1 MIVVLNDEGIE
12 ILFLESIIPSNDD
25 KNIIMVFYGIIWE
38 FMAIVNR
45 IG

>member
-1 MIVVLNDEGIE
+1 MIVVLNDDGME
-12 ILFLESIIPSNDD
+12 ILFFESIIPSNDD

>member
-1 MIVVLNDEGIE
+1 MIVVLNDDGME
-12 ILFLESIIPSNDD
+12 ILFLESIIPSNYD
-25 KNIIMVFYGIIWE
+25 KNIIMVFHGIIWE

>member
-1 MIVVLNDEGIE
+1 MTVVLNDEGIE

-25 KNIIMVFYGIIWE
+25 KNMIMVFYGIIWE
-38 FMAIVNR
+38 FMEIVNR